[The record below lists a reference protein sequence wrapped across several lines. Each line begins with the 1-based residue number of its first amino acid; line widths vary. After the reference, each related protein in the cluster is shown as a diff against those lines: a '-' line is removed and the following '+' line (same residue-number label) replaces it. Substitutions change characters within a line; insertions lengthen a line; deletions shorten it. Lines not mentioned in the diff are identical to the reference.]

1 MSTPILTK
9 LKNFSLL
16 FDNAWYGAVLN
27 NVIRPIVHGEAVVK
41 NLSNVHVTCDG
52 QLYQIRVDQFYQMPT
67 SLTGTKEEL
76 QAYYQKDFDRTAE
89 MLKNFYQRFI
99 TAGQELYKKL
109 TDCDDLEQALLI
121 SNSFL
126 KDGVNVIAIR
136 REEGML
142 YKFPYQG
149 RMLQT
154 TNPEDLFLFL
164 GSLSNRFMLTRG
176 QPDPQ
181 WFEDNRDEGFPF

>member
-52 QLYQIRVDQFYQMPT
+52 QLYQIRVDQFYQTPT

-126 KDGVNVIAIR
+126 KDGVNVIAVR

>member
-126 KDGVNVIAIR
+126 TDGVNVIAVR

>member
-1 MSTPILTK
+1 MPTPILTK

-149 RMLQT
+149 RMLQA

-164 GSLSNRFMLTRG
+164 GSLSNRYMLTRG

>member
-16 FDNAWYGAVLN
+16 FDNAWYGTVLN

-52 QLYQIRVDQFYQMPT
+52 QLYKIRVDQFYQMPT

-126 KDGVNVIAIR
+126 KGGVNVIAVR

-164 GSLSNRFMLTRG
+164 GSLSNCFMLTRG

>member
-126 KDGVNVIAIR
+126 KDGVNVIAVR

>member
-126 KDGVNVIAIR
+126 KDGVNVIAVR

-149 RMLQT
+149 RMLQA

>member
-52 QLYQIRVDQFYQMPT
+52 QLYQIRVDQFYQIPT

>member
-16 FDNAWYGAVLN
+16 FNNAWYGAVLN

>member
-52 QLYQIRVDQFYQMPT
+52 QLYQIRVDQFYQIPT

-126 KDGVNVIAIR
+126 KDGVNVIAVR

>member
-149 RMLQT
+149 RMLQA

>member
-52 QLYQIRVDQFYQMPT
+52 QLYQIRVDQFYQIPT

-126 KDGVNVIAIR
+126 KDGVNVIAVR

-164 GSLSNRFMLTRG
+164 GSLSNRFMLTGG

>member
-16 FDNAWYGAVLN
+16 FDNAWYGTVLN

-126 KDGVNVIAIR
+126 KDGVNVIAVR